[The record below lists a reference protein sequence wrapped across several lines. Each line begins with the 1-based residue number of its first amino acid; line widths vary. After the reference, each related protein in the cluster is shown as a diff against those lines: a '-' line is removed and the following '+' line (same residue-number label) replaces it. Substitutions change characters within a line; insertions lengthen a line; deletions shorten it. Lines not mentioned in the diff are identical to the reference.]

1 MEERAE
7 LKHGYWK
14 LSPDAYY
21 MDTMSEER
29 ELKAYVTAKC
39 SLCGEHHPNNYT
51 VWSKTL
57 YAPDGEEYTY
67 EWNIKEEKEN
77 ILKEAIKN
85 HRNYANYCPNC
96 GARMD
101 LKQK

>member
-1 MEERAE
+1 MENPVG

-14 LSPDAYY
+14 LVPKAYY
-21 MDTMSEER
+21 VDTMSEER
-29 ELKAYVTAKC
+29 ELKAYVTAEC

-67 EWNIKEEKEN
+67 KWNMDKEKEN
-77 ILKEAIKN
+77 ILKEAMEN
-85 HRNYANYCPNC
+85 RRNYANYCPNC
-96 GARMD
+96 GAKMD
-101 LKQK
+101 LKQE

>member
-29 ELKAYVTAKC
+29 ELKA
-39 SLCGEHHPNNYT
+39 
-51 VWSKTL
+51 
-57 YAPDGEEYTY
+57 
-67 EWNIKEEKEN
+67 
-77 ILKEAIKN
+77 
-85 HRNYANYCPNC
+85 
-96 GARMD
+96 
-101 LKQK
+101 

>member
-1 MEERAE
+1 MEERTE

-51 VWSKTL
+51 VWSETL

-67 EWNIKEEKEN
+67 EWNIEEEKEN
-77 ILKEAIKN
+77 ILKEAIEN
-85 HRNYANYCPNC
+85 RRNYANYCPNC